1 MASFDP
7 KSIKGLIFDYGG
19 TLDSRGTH
27 WSIIIREGWTH
38 AGVLTDEATFRQAY
52 VEAEREMARNRH
64 VMPDDTFLDMM
75 RTKITLELQ
84 WLTEQGKFNPS
95 EIADKAE
102 AVARYCY
109 EAARRCTS
117 ESASVLSA
125 LASRYPMVLVSNF
138 YGNIK
143 AVLADFGLDKFFSD
157 IIESSV
163 VGVRKP
169 DPEIFRLGVK
179 ALGMPADS
187 ILVVGDSYRK
197 DILPARAAGC
207 ATLWLK
213 GRGWTQ
219 EEDDIT
225 DLDAIEELARVTE
238 ILGVS
243 SIKEI

>member
-1 MASFDP
+1 
-7 KSIKGLIFDYGG
+7 
-19 TLDSRGTH
+19 
-27 WSIIIREGWTH
+27 
-38 AGVLTDEATFRQAY
+38 
-52 VEAEREMARNRH
+52 
-64 VMPDDTFLDMM
+64 
-75 RTKITLELQ
+75 
-84 WLTEQGKFNPS
+84 
-95 EIADKAE
+95 
-102 AVARYCY
+102 
-109 EAARRCTS
+109 
-117 ESASVLSA
+117 
-125 LASRYPMVLVSNF
+125 MVLVSNF

-143 AVLADFGLDKFFSD
+143 TVLADFGLDKFFSD

-179 ALGMPADS
+179 ALRMPADS

-207 ATLWLK
+207 ATLWFK

-225 DLDAIEELARVTE
+225 DPDAIEELARVTE

>member
-7 KSIKGLIFDYGG
+7 KTIQALIFDYGG

-27 WSIIIREGWTH
+27 WSIIIRDGWAH
-38 AGVLTDEATFRQAY
+38 AGVLSDDATFRQAY
-52 VEAEREMARNRH
+52 VEAEREMARHPH
-64 VMPDDTFLDMM
+64 VRPSDTFLDMM
-75 RTKITLELQ
+75 RTKINLELQ
-84 WLTEQGKFNPS
+84 WLAEQGKFNPT
-95 EIADKAE
+95 EIADKSETA
-102 AVARYCY
+102 AKYCY

-117 ESASVLSA
+117 ESARTLGA

-143 AVLADFGLDKFFSD
+143 SVLADFGLDRFFSD

-179 ALGMPADS
+179 SLGMPADR

-197 DILPARAAGC
+197 DILPARQAGC

-225 DLDAIEELARVTE
+225 DPDAIEDLTRVAE
-238 ILGVS
+238 ILGISPV
-243 SIKEI
+243 K